1 MNDPGKV
8 ENNFFS
14 YAAMLSHIGMF
25 SFLQR
30 ECTNLQEGL
39 SRKKMHLHAIF
50 KACFCVLS
58 DFYTRLENN
67 NHEKFT
73 ILHVPHILF
82 LCYSN

>member
-1 MNDPGKV
+1 MNDLVKV

-14 YAAMLSHIGMF
+14 YAAMLSPHF
-25 SFLQR
+25 YKENAQPYRKAFYA
-30 ECTNLQEGL
+30 
-39 SRKKMHLHAIF
+39 KKMHLHAIF

-73 ILHVPHILF
+73 ILHVPHIPF